1 MATDGFV
8 TDGHGCVLFVVVT
21 MSSFSRSCHITRCL
35 MPLVVQELITFSDQ
49 LRSPPFLNGVWCYS
63 ICSFLCIVL
72 SVICLFVLLRLTIV
86 LSVLWFTAT
95 SFDYSFS
102 IFKLFFGYQ
111 SAFPQLVMY
120 QLQRSAV
127 QSSITIW
134 YYKHNQHIIVY
145 VSIKRALWNKTHY
158 TVDSMYFLLSTSL
171 WFLL

>member
-1 MATDGFV
+1 MALSQMATDGFV

-86 LSVLWFTAT
+86 LSVL
-95 SFDYSFS
+95 
-102 IFKLFFGYQ
+102 
-111 SAFPQLVMY
+111 
-120 QLQRSAV
+120 
-127 QSSITIW
+127 
-134 YYKHNQHIIVY
+134 
-145 VSIKRALWNKTHY
+145 
-158 TVDSMYFLLSTSL
+158 
-171 WFLL
+171 